1 MSMSEKVH
9 RVRLSDEDVAR
20 IARAVAWFSRYVD
33 EKGLLD
39 AGERRALRDLRVR
52 FEDWGEIFR
61 RPRR

>member
-1 MSMSEKVH
+1 MIH

-20 IARAVAWFSRYVD
+20 IARAVAWFSKYVE

-39 AGERRALRDLRVR
+39 AEERRALRDLRRR
-52 FEDWGEIFR
+52 FEDWGEIYR

>member
-1 MSMSEKVH
+1 MGNSQRIH

-20 IARAVAWFSRYVD
+20 IARALTWFSKYVD

-39 AGERRALRDLRVR
+39 AEERRALRELRVR